1 MLVLVEFLHHNSVAD
16 LLVLVVELLLTA
28 RHLVVD
34 LVVLVVDL
42 VHQLVGAELR
52 LVEAVQLVLVVVRL
66 RVVVLVV
73 VGNVVV
79 RVKKLEG
86 NVAKNLK
93 SNFRRHRQV
102 IRQARARYLKASLL
116 LSVAVHRKS
125 SHRN

>member
-1 MLVLVEFLHHNSVAD
+1 MLALVEFLHHNSVAD

-28 RHLVVD
+28 RHRVVD

-52 LVEAVQLVLVVVRL
+52 LVEVVQLVLVVVRL
-66 RVVVLVV
+66 RVVVLV

-102 IRQARARYLKASLL
+102 IRQARAQYLKALLL